1 MNESTMQKD
10 TDIRWIPLRNLE
22 HSDRNA
28 RTTAAPAE
36 AMGELEA
43 SLEAHGLLEN
53 LVVRAHDDGKT
64 FHVVGGARRLRA
76 LRTLAK
82 KRKSRFRTTTPVP
95 CRVLPADAIDEE
107 ISAAENLVRV
117 NMHPVDEF
125 TAFHTLLERGL
136 SAREIA
142 NRFGLT
148 ARTVQRRLRLGG
160 VAPEILGHARDG
172 HLTLDQLEAF
182 AATPDRTRQLDVL
195 GKVRNH
201 EGYTATAG
209 WIRNELQRGL
219 VSAASARARFV
230 GLKAYKAAGGTVE
243 EDLFAAE
250 DDRSVLIRDAKLL
263 DDLASKKLDTA
274 RRKLGGGWLW
284 IDTILEAAWDV
295 TRQFGRVKGK
305 PEPPTDA
312 ECARFAELTAEI
324 DRLKQAA
331 YADGDDA
338 GSTAERDRLTAEI
351 EKLEAEAEALDDEMH
366 SRESYSA
373 ELKACSGCIVTIGSQ
388 GELVIHKGLVRRQ
401 DEHLVPA
408 PPTPGPAPDTP
419 GAAPEAA
426 VSADGAAGAEADP
439 APPPAPTEP
448 ATAAAPD
455 DGPPPPT
462 PAPERGGPPA
472 PPPAAGYRPP
482 QYEHNEPDERTAATQ
497 DAGLRLG
504 LADDLR
510 LIRTAIVKAC
520 LQCDPELAFDLAA
533 YQLASAVFGGR
544 PDGPLAIE
552 ISATRD
558 VPEGVDP
565 DDREAVAQRS
575 PGARMLAAEA
585 ADLKLDW
592 LQAPTPRERLLQFR
606 ALKPG
611 ERLRQLA
618 AAVARALTPQL
629 AFDPD
634 ARAETEA
641 VVEAL
646 DIPFHEL
653 YRPDLEHFW
662 RRMGRREMLQIA
674 AETLGEPWAEAHEN
688 YRKETLAQAMAAA
701 FGSSPPPDSLKLAD
715 DARQRA
721 LRWAPP
727 GFEPARAPAAE
738 SGPADIAPAAELPAW
753 MNG

>member
-1 MNESTMQKD
+1 MPHSTE
-10 TDIRWIPLRNLE
+10 IRWIPLRDLQP
-22 HSDRNA
+22 SDRNA

-36 AMGELEA
+36 AMRELEA

-64 FHVVGGARRLRA
+64 FHVVGGGRRLRA

-82 KRKSRFRTTTPVP
+82 KRQSRFRTTTPIP
-95 CRVLPADAIDEE
+95 CRVIPDDAIDEE
-107 ISAAENLVRV
+107 ISAAENMVRV
-117 NMHPVDEF
+117 NMHPVDQF
-125 TAFHTLLERGL
+125 TAFHKLLERGL
-136 SAREIA
+136 SVREIA

-148 ARTVQRRLRLGG
+148 ARRVQRRLRLGA
-160 VAPEILGHARDG
+160 VAPEILSEAREDR
-172 HLTLDQLEAF
+172 LTLELLEAF
-182 AATPDRTRQLDVL
+182 AATPDRARQLDVWN
-195 GKVRNH
+195 KMRSHN
-201 EGYTATAG
+201 GYAPTAG
-209 WIRNELQRGL
+209 WIRNELQRNL

-250 DDRSVLIRDAKLL
+250 DDRSVLICDVKLL
-263 DDLASKKLDTA
+263 SELASKKLHSA
-274 RRKLGGGWLW
+274 RRKLGDGWHW
-284 IDTILEAAWDV
+284 IDTILEAPWDV

-312 ECARFAELTAEI
+312 DSARLAELTAEI

-331 YADGDDA
+331 YALGDEA
-338 GSTAERDRLTAEI
+338 ANTAERERLTAEI
-351 EKLEAEAEALDDEMH
+351 EKLEADAEALDDEMH

-373 ELKACSGCIVTIGSQ
+373 ELMACSGCIVTIGDD
-388 GELVIHKGLVRRQ
+388 GDLLIHRGLVRRQ

-408 PPTPGPAPDTP
+408 PRPPGPATNTP
-419 GAAPEAA
+419 NPTAEAA
-426 VSADGAAGAEADP
+426 ATADSTEGAEADP
-439 APPPAPTEP
+439 SPPPAPAAP
-448 ATAAAPD
+448 AAAGTPSD
-455 DGPPPPT
+455 ERDHPT
-462 PAPERGGPPA
+462 PAPHPGR
-472 PPPAAGYRPP
+472 PAASPPGGGYRPP
-482 QYEHNEPDERTAATQ
+482 QYDHTEPDARAAATQ

-510 LIRTAIVKAC
+510 LIRTGIVKAR
-520 LQCDPELAFDLAA
+520 LQCDLELAFDLAA
-533 YQLASAVFGGR
+533 YQMASAVFGGK

-552 ISATRD
+552 ITATGD

-565 DDREAVAQRS
+565 DDREAVARRS

-585 ADLKLDW
+585 ACLKLDW
-592 LQAPTPRERLLQFR
+592 LQAATPQERFLQFR
-606 ALKPG
+606 ALQPK
-611 ERLRQLA
+611 ERRRLLA

-629 AFDPD
+629 AFDPG
-634 ARAETEA
+634 ARPETEA
-641 VVEAL
+641 VAQAL

-662 RRMGRREMLQIA
+662 RRMGRREMLQVA
-674 AETLGEPWAEAHEN
+674 GETLGEQWAEAHETD
-688 YRKETLAQAMAAA
+688 RKETLAKAMAAA
-701 FGSSPPPDSLKLAD
+701 FGANRPPASLKLTD

-738 SGPADIAPAAELPAW
+738 SAPSDIAPAAELPAW
-753 MNG
+753 MSS

>member
-1 MNESTMQKD
+1 MPQNDE
-10 TDIRWIPLRNLE
+10 IRWIPLRNLE
-22 HSDRNA
+22 PSDRNA
-28 RTTAAPAE
+28 RKTAAPAE
-36 AMGELEA
+36 AMPELEA
-43 SLEAHGLLEN
+43 SLEAHGLIEN

-64 FHVVGGARRLRA
+64 FHVVGGGRRLRA

-82 KRKSRFRTTTPVP
+82 KRKSRFRTATPIP
-95 CRVLPADAIDEE
+95 CRVMADDAIDEE

-160 VAPEILGHARDG
+160 IAPEILGHARDG
-172 HLTLDQLEAF
+172 DLTLDQLEAF

-195 GKVRNH
+195 GKVRSH

-250 DDRSVLIRDAKLL
+250 DDRSVLIRDAELL
-263 DDLASKKLDTA
+263 DDLASRKLDGA
-274 RRKLGGGWLW
+274 RRKLGGGWRW

-312 ECARFAELTAEI
+312 ECSRFAELTAEI

-338 GSTAERDRLTAEI
+338 GNTAERDRLTAEI

-366 SRESYSA
+366 SRESYGP
-373 ELKACSGCIVTIGSQ
+373 ELMACSGCIVTIGSQ
-388 GELVIHKGLVRRQ
+388 GELVIHRGLVRRQ

-426 VSADGAAGAEADP
+426 VPAAGAAGAEADP
-439 APPPAPTEP
+439 APPPTPAEPT
-448 ATAAAPD
+448 AAAAPD

-482 QYEHNEPDERTAATQ
+482 QYEHSEPDERTAATQ

-520 LQCDPELAFDLAA
+520 LQCDLELAFDLAA

-552 ISATRD
+552 ITTTRD
-558 VPEGVDP
+558 VPDGVDP
-565 DDREAVAQRS
+565 DEGKSVAQRI

-606 ALKPG
+606 ALKPR
-611 ERLRQLA
+611 ERRRQFA
-618 AAVARALTPQL
+618 AAIARALKPQL

-662 RRMGRREMLQIA
+662 RRMGRREMLAVA
-674 AETLGEPWAEAHEN
+674 AETLGEQWAEAHEN

-715 DARQRA
+715 DPRQRA

-738 SGPADIAPAAELPAW
+738 SDPADIAPAAELPAW